1 MRIENSLRSLAI
13 SVLAVA
19 VCAAALAALPDIYPG
34 PEQAKVDLAA
44 AVHTAAATH
53 RRVILDFGGNWCP
66 DCYVLDG
73 YLHDAVNKPVLDTH
87 FVLVH
92 VNIGMFDQNLDIAGR
107 YEIPLKRGVPALA
120 VLDVDGTL
128 LYSQKGGE
136 FEAMRRMQSSAV
148 TQFLKQ
154 WIGAAGNP

>member
-1 MRIENSLRSLAI
+1 MRVDKTLRSLAI

-19 VCAAALAALPDIYPG
+19 ACAAALAALPDIYPA
-34 PEQAKVDLAA
+34 PEQAKIDLAA
-44 AVHTAAATH
+44 ALQRAAATH
-53 RRVILDFGGNWCP
+53 RRVIVDFGGNWCP
-66 DCYVLDG
+66 DCYVLDD
-73 YLHDAVNKPVLDTH
+73 YFHDAINKPILEAH

-92 VNIGMFDQNLDIAGR
+92 VNVGTFDQNLDIAGR

-120 VLDVDGTL
+120 VLDGDGTL

-148 TQFLKQ
+148 TQFLRQ
-154 WIGAAGNP
+154 WGAAG

>member
-1 MRIENSLRSLAI
+1 MRVDKTLRSLAI
-13 SVLAVA
+13 SVLAIA

-34 PEQAKVDLAA
+34 PEQAKIDLAA
-44 AVHTAAATH
+44 ALHTAATTH
-53 RRVILDFGGNWCP
+53 RRVIVDFGGNWCP

-73 YLHDAVNKPVLDTH
+73 YFHDAINKPILEAH

-92 VNIGMFDQNLDIAGR
+92 VNVGTFDQNLDIAGR

-120 VLDVDGTL
+120 VLDGNGTL

-136 FEAMRRMQSSAV
+136 FEAMRGMQSSAV
-148 TQFLKQ
+148 TQFLRQ
-154 WIGAAGNP
+154 WMGAAG